1 MNRRHIFPSVYLIA
15 GLTLLAVPS
24 LAEVYPLIL
33 RGKVVMR
40 DGSHLPKQISIQ
52 RMCSDDNGSA
62 PGPLVDSKTG
72 DYLWRMDVDPMRTRA
87 CHLIAVSTGYSSTQV
102 DISALDGSTKT
113 VQMMPDIFIYSK
125 VADPYT
131 ITSGDVGVP
140 SKSMGSWK
148 AAMKAVD
155 GNNIP
160 EAITQLQKAVQD
172 SPKFALGW
180 HSLGIVYQ
188 VQGMFKEAE
197 EAWKHAVEADPKL
210 LPAYVGLA
218 RMAIKTKDWQEALN
232 STDAL
237 LKVDTKK
244 VYPEVYIHQAV
255 AHYGLKDYD
264 AALASVQESMK
275 SDPSRKRAEYVWGR
289 ILEAKGDTA
298 GARQHIE
305 KYLALD
311 PAAFDVEQIHARL
324 DLMGKPE
331 ADAIDVALE
340 LP

>member
-1 MNRRHIFPSVYLIA
+1 MIRRHILPSLLLIA
-15 GLTLLAVPS
+15 SLSLPAV
-24 LAEVYPLIL
+24 AEVYPLIV

-40 DGSHLPKQISIQ
+40 DGSPLPKQISIQ
-52 RMCSDDNGSA
+52 RLCSDENGSA
-62 PGPLVDSKTG
+62 PGPLVDKKG

-87 CHLIAVSTGYSSTQV
+87 CHLIAVSAGYSSTQV
-102 DISALDGSTKT
+102 DISALDGSTT
-113 VQMMPDIFIYSK
+113 TMQMMPDIFIYSK

-131 ITSGDVGVP
+131 IVSSDNGIPG
-140 SKSMGSWK
+140 KSMGSWK

-180 HSLGIVYQ
+180 HSLAIVYQ
-188 VQGMFKEAE
+188 VQGMFNEAK
-197 EAWKHAVEADPKL
+197 EAWKHAVESDPKL

-218 RMAIKTKDWQEALN
+218 RMSIKTKDWQETLTA
-232 STDAL
+232 TDGL

-244 VYPEVYIHQAV
+244 TYPEVYIHQAV

-264 AALASVQESMK
+264 AALANIQESMK
-275 SDPSRKRAEYVWGR
+275 ADPGRKRAEYVMGR
-289 ILEAKGDTA
+289 ILEAKGDLA

-305 KYLALD
+305 QFLKDD
-311 PAAFDVEQIHARL
+311 PNAVDIEQIKARL
-324 DLMGKPE
+324 ELMGKPE
-331 ADAIDVALE
+331 AAAIDPALE